1 LLIIVIGSILYFYFN
16 PSYRLSLEA
25 RYYFEIGNFK
35 KAYNLAHEAY
45 IIDPYNRMAFTI
57 ETQSKIANEWTT
69 FIEDSDRYFKKIE
82 QIANK
87 SIVTKKDKLRIK
99 MMLEILLDEYKI
111 LKPSLLLPED
121 LKEKAKKRYE
131 KVKRLYEKLFR
142 N

>member
-1 LLIIVIGSILYFYFN
+1 
-16 PSYRLSLEA
+16 
-25 RYYFEIGNFK
+25 
-35 KAYNLAHEAY
+35 
-45 IIDPYNRMAFTI
+45 MAFTI

-69 FIEDSDRYFKKIE
+69 FIEDSDSYFKKIE

-87 SIVTKKDKLRIK
+87 SIVTKKDKIRIK